1 MKRNKMCDRKNDPW
15 PQSLIYIALFFGLL
29 MLLCGVIFIADCVGL
44 FGRTVIERK
53 VFENSYQRSAS
64 LKSQIATHKAA
75 LEEIRIRLNSP
86 DLDKTTKYNLEAQA
100 ASLRIQIKAAKEQ
113 LP

>member
-1 MKRNKMCDRKNDPW
+1 MCNNEYDPW
-15 PQSLIYIALFFGLL
+15 PQSLLYFAIGLIIILIICAFGFA
-29 MLLCGVIFIADCVGL
+29 VDCVGL
-44 FGRTVIERK
+44 ISRTVIERK
-53 VFENSYQRSAS
+53 VFENSYQRAAS